1 MGYFANSD
9 EGDAYEAEWC
19 SKCVHYGADGTRCA
33 VLGAHVLFA
42 YGAKGEAE
50 QILNE
55 LIPRQGI
62 RNLKCRMFVTVE
74 DLTRKRAE
82 AKRKARAAGNL
93 PGVE

>member
-1 MGYFANSD
+1 MGYFSNSD
-9 EGDAYEAEWC
+9 EGVAYEAEWC
-19 SKCVHYGADGTRCA
+19 SKCVHYGTDGTRCA

-50 QILNE
+50 QILGE
-55 LIPRQGI
+55 LIPRRGI

-74 DLTRKRAE
+74 DLTRKRRE
-82 AKRKARAAGNL
+82 RANDQRAVGKL